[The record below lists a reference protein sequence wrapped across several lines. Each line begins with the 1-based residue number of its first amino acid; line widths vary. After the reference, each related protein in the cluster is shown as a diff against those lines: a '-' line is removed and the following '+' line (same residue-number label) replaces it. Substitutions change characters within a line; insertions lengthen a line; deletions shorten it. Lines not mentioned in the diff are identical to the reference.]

1 MRPFSSETFGI
12 PMGIGCAPL
21 LADLFLY
28 YHENEFL
35 DKLVKEG
42 KRKLARKF
50 SLPYPYTDDLI
61 SLNNKRFKEFIS
73 DIYPKKL
80 TISETI
86 ESTSVASYLDL
97 LFTREN
103 SNNITNKLY
112 DKCDAF
118 GNHIVKIILFWL
130 NLSVILA
137 FYFTMTYNTAHPC
150 LYWWGDYS
158 TPEPQL
164 ISEMICG
171 QCCLC
176 LHCTRSVLFS
186 LIICKG
192 LTLFSLLLYTGQ
204 RLFVTS
210 IFKLHR
216 SRITHKFCVAP
227 YSNISVIF
235 VTLLRLQLKTKLKV
249 SL

>member
-1 MRPFSSETFGI
+1 
-12 PMGIGCAPL
+12 MGINCAPL

-28 YHENEFL
+28 FHENEFL

-50 SLPYPYTDDLI
+50 SLPYRYTDDLI
-61 SLNNKRFKEFIS
+61 SFNDKRFKEFIF
-73 DIYPKKL
+73 DIYNKEL
-80 TISETI
+80 TISETT

-97 LFTREN
+97 LFTRDN
-103 SNNITNKLY
+103 NNNITNKLY

-118 GNHIVKIILFWL
+118 GFHIVKNFFFWL

-150 LYWWGDYS
+150 MYWWGDYS

-164 ISEMICG
+164 ISKKTSG

-186 LIICKG
+186 LIICTG
-192 LTLFSLLLYTGQ
+192 LTLFSLLLYTEQ
-204 RLFVTS
+204 RFFVTS

-216 SRITHKFCVAP
+216 SRIIHKFCVAA

-235 VTLLRLQLKTKLKV
+235 VTLLRLQLKTKLKM